1 MQSLRGWRLH
11 LCDVT
16 PENRPRRGL
25 RYVEGSVG
33 MTGLRLDDEAD
44 PAALLAG
51 PRRPHVPARAGLVPG
66 MA

>member
-33 MTGLRLDDEAD
+33 MTGLRLDDEAG
-44 PAALLAG
+44 PAALLTRR
-51 PRRPHVPARAGLVPG
+51 RRPRVPARADLRPEL
-66 MA
+66 A